1 MVCLHKTVSTQHGG
15 GKKTARDTG
24 VYEARIRFAQNV
36 GFEEPSREAWQW
48 ASVGAW
54 RRDAD

>member
-1 MVCLHKTVSTQHGG
+1 MEVE
-15 GKKTARDTG
+15 KTARDTG

-36 GFEEPSREAWQW
+36 GFEESSREAWQW